1 MGTETMNSRTVRVRI
16 SGEVQGV
23 GYRMWTER
31 NARLLGLHGWVRNR
45 RDGAVEAMFSGASGA
60 VRDML
65 QRCSQGPI
73 GAAVDEVAVLEEG
86 GTSPLG
92 FSVLPTA

>member
-1 MGTETMNSRTVRVRI
+1 MGSETMSRRTVRVRI
-16 SGEVQGV
+16 IGEVQGV
-23 GYRMWTER
+23 GFRMWTER
-31 NARLLGLHGWVRNR
+31 NARMLGLAGWVRNR
-45 RDGAVEAMFSGASGA
+45 RDGAVEALFSGASGA

-65 QRCSQGPI
+65 KRCSEGPI

-86 GTSPLG
+86 GTPPLG

>member
-1 MGTETMNSRTVRVRI
+1 MDSGTIGRRTVRVLI
-16 SGEVQGV
+16 TGEVQGV

-31 NARLLGLHGWVRNR
+31 NARALGLNGWVRNR
-45 RDGAVEAMFSGASGA
+45 RNRDVEALFSGASGA

-65 QRCSQGPI
+65 ERCSEGPA
-73 GAAVDEVAVLEEG
+73 GAAVGEVVILEEG
-86 GTSPLG
+86 GTAPMG